1 VKILL
6 QSLETLGYSCGEAD
20 WTPNPGQ
27 AQDFFE
33 VVHALDYAMR
43 NGFDDVRVVIKFEDA
58 LNDVELP
65 PMHLAAGRAT
75 H

>member
-1 VKILL
+1 MKILL
-6 QSLETLGYSCGEAD
+6 QSLETLEYSCGEAD

-33 VVHALDYAMR
+33 VVHALDYAMS
-43 NGFDDVRVVIKFEDA
+43 NGFDDVRVVIKFEDS

-65 PMHLAAGRAT
+65 PVHLAAGRST